1 MIRKLFVIILSFS
14 QFLVAFGQKTH
25 IVKQGETMETI
36 AQLYQI
42 SIEELKKQNESAEIL
57 FPGLL
62 LNIPQKVSKR
72 ESAKQEI
79 SMSKTTDIVYM
90 RDGSYI
96 LCKVV
101 GVRKSLLSIRQDE
114 SKEDI
119 KLPVK
124 DVLEINYADGS
135 KKKYG
140 KR

>member
-42 SIEELKKQNESAEIL
+42 SIEELKKQNESAELL

-101 GVRKSLLSIRQDE
+101 GIRKSLL
-114 SKEDI
+114 
-119 KLPVK
+119 
-124 DVLEINYADGS
+124 
-135 KKKYG
+135 
-140 KR
+140 